1 MFRFSVRPNRAHLVN
16 WREWGPEGFREA
28 QQQGKLVVL
37 FITAFWCGFC
47 QRMDEN
53 ALSDDEVI
61 TLLNGFFVPIRVEE
75 SQRPDV
81 DLRYNQNGWPTI
93 VFLTSEGGHLLTVN
107 HMDLDSF
114 ANMLAKMANL
124 YQEDKEAL
132 LGSASSVHGGQGGQQ
147 EEEDRAPLAPP
158 LPPPPANDDPPAFS
172 CLIPEPTAAIS
183 SATLLMSLTTS
194 SAAISRISRTICSSG
209 PGLN

>member
-16 WREWGPEGFREA
+16 WREWGQEAFEEA
-28 QQQGKLVVL
+28 QEQGKLSVL

-47 QRMDEN
+47 QRLDEN

-93 VFLTSEGGHLLTVN
+93 VFLTPQGDQLYTVN
-107 HMDLDSF
+107 YLDTEPF
-114 ANMLAKMANL
+114 ANLLAKTVNL
-124 YQEDKEAL
+124 YQEDKEAIL
-132 LGSASSVHGGQGGQQ
+132 SAASPVRGALGGQR
-147 EEEDRAPLAPP
+147 EENDWAPLGP
-158 LPPPPANDDPPAFS
+158 
-172 CLIPEPTAAIS
+172 
-183 SATLLMSLTTS
+183 SLV
-194 SAAISRISRTICSSG
+194 AEIAG
-209 PGLN
+209 MVEGLADEDNGGY